1 MYNLSKN
8 NVLWPTT
15 SASRYPL
22 SSHKGFVILKELLY
36 VDGGANPLL
45 ILQTSSVFP
54 QRTTIKRDCL
64 FVTGQRDKSEA
75 CLMLKV
81 TWDWGYLSERRSQEV
96 SRNKRQNFF
105 YSRKSTSYAMTRTS
119 EKLSSLDKSLN
130 QFEALFPPWK
140 VDGRITLNKVLTVTV
155 QTESHNTCVSSDG
168 SRNMESTLFLGEDAS
183 AKSFNPHLWGLA

>member
-54 QRTTIKRDCL
+54 QRTTIKWACL

-75 CLMLKV
+75 CLMLIV
-81 TWDWGYLSERRSQEV
+81 TWDWEYLSERRSQEV

-105 YSRKSTSYAMTRTS
+105 NSRMSTSYAMTTTS

-130 QFEALFPPWK
+130 QFQALFPPWK
-140 VDGRITLNKVLTVTV
+140 VDGRITLNRYLGLLYKLKVTT
-155 QTESHNTCVSSDG
+155 HVSVV
-168 SRNMESTLFLGEDAS
+168 MEVEIWSQPCFLEDAS